1 MTRQPQTRNAPP
13 RPAWR
18 RLASPL
24 ALLAL
29 AGLTGCGHPI
39 GSTSDRA
46 GATPKEMAACRQ
58 RADEVYSRQN
68 PGAVY
73 RADMLAGGQRDSPF
87 AGSGQPG
94 EPGEGL
100 PARYSRETMLD
111 ECLNGLSGSADVPP
125 GDAQPAVT
133 VHP

>member
-1 MTRQPQTRNAPP
+1 MTRQPPPHNAPK
-13 RPAWR
+13 RPTR
-18 RLASPL
+18 RLPAASL

-29 AGLTGCGHPI
+29 AGLAGCGHPI

-58 RADEVYSRQN
+58 RADEVYGLQN

-73 RADMLAGGQRDSPF
+73 RADMLAGGQRDTPF
-87 AGSGQPG
+87 AGTGQPG

-100 PARYSRETMLD
+100 PGRYSRETMLD
-111 ECLNGLSGSADVPP
+111 ECLNGLSGSADAPP
-125 GDAQPAVT
+125 GDASPTAT